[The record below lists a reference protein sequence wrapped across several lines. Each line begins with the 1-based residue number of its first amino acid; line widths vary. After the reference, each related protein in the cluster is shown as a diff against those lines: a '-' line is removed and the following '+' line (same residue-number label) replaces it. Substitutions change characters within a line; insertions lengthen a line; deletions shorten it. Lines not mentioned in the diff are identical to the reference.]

1 MKVVSGIVID
11 GVPEMTP
18 VSGSKFNPPENALM
32 SGEMETAVT
41 RDPTVGT
48 IYVMGEFCVKV
59 NGDPGTE
66 IENVGVAATIG
77 RNAERITG
85 VQDAINALMA
95 MLAVIK
101 FIRRWF
107 AKNRLK
113 KFTPSLRAFR

>member
-1 MKVVSGIVID
+1 VSGIVID
-11 GVPEMTP
+11 GVPEIVP

-32 SGEMETAVT
+32 SGEIDTAVT
-41 RDPTVGT
+41 KDPKVGT
-48 IYVMGEFCVKV
+48 RFGMAEFCVKV

-77 RNAERITG
+77 RGAERIWG
-85 VQDAINALMA
+85 VHDAINALTA

-101 FIRRWF
+101 LIQRSF

-113 KFTPSLRAFR
+113 KITPSHRAFR